1 MGCCASSTNEKIIQ
15 LSGKFQIVITRENK
29 VLLTHEETQS
39 IPEMNTPV
47 VWEYILDNDKFRNE
61 FLLRAN
67 RTTFATYFVGAK
79 IVSMTQDCVEVNITV
94 RESENS
100 EFTLSY
106 LSYIVRFFRR
116 AE

>member
-1 MGCCASSTNEKIIQ
+1 MGCASSTHEKTIR
-15 LSGKFQIVITRENK
+15 LSGKFQIMITRENK
-29 VLLTHEETQS
+29 VCLTHEETQF
-39 IPEMNTPV
+39 IPENNTPV
-47 VWEYILDNDKFRNE
+47 VWEYVLDNDKFRND

-79 IVSMTQDCVEVNITV
+79 ITSITPDCVEVNITV

-106 LSYIVRFFRR
+106 SSYTVRFFRR